1 MIGLIGPADSVAHA
15 LAVARERHWDNLIV
29 ARQYQ
34 HVDEAESIA
43 RELDQTCQVLL
54 FTGRVPYEL
63 IRNTD
68 VTAELQYISHSG
80 ADLYRCIAHV
90 LLTRHGEMPRASVD
104 SIDQETAEDTFHDL
118 DLPVPA
124 TAPLPDDAVS
134 PFPGTDELVR
144 FHLGQLASGA
154 TEIAL
159 TCLAEVRET
168 LSAQGAPV
176 ERIVHTKAT
185 LRTALQHAVLA
196 DELHRT
202 RSAQPAVAVFRV
214 DIDSRSGLDAYDREQ
229 RRLRI
234 QSALLQLAKKNGGRL
249 STLERDLYA
258 ITTNRGAIETAL
270 ERRRNGHASLLDMP
284 SFDVPT
290 LIGVGIGDTYAL
302 AEENAR
308 AAMRIDGGTTT
319 VMFPDGR
326 TDSGAGSALDRL
338 GAQDV
343 TDGYVRL
350 GERLGI
356 GALAAQR
363 LVRALGKVDT
373 EAVTARELG
382 EAYGAQTRSAR
393 RLLSTLIEAGFAEE
407 IGIRARPQAGRPQT
421 LCRVDLRGILNELE
435 RPEDTTPRM

>member
-15 LAVARERHWDNLIV
+15 MAVATAHQWEGRIIARPYRH
-29 ARQYQ
+29 A
-34 HVDEAESIA
+34 DEAAAAA

-63 IRNTD
+63 IRG
-68 VTAELQYISHSG
+68 VALTAELQYISHSG

-90 LLTRHGEMPRASVD
+90 LLTNDGRMPAATVD
-104 SIDQETAEDTFHDL
+104 SIDRETAESTFEDL
-118 DLPVPA
+118 DLPAPA
-124 TAPLPDDAVS
+124 CAPLPSDSDGPIPAA
-134 PFPGTDELVR
+134 DELVQ
-144 FHLGQLASGA
+144 FHLDQLASGA
-154 TEIAL
+154 AQIAL
-159 TCLAEVRET
+159 TCLAEVNERLREK
-168 LSAQGAPV
+168 GAPV

-185 LRTALQHAVLA
+185 LLDALHRAVLA

-202 RSAQPAVAVFRV
+202 RSAQPAVAIFRV
-214 DIDSRSGLDAYDREQ
+214 DVDSRGGLDVYDREQ
-229 RRLRI
+229 RRLRA
-234 QSALLQLAKKNGGRL
+234 QSALLHLARKNGGRL

-258 ITTNRGAIETAL
+258 ITTNRGAIEMAL
-270 ERRRNGHASLLDMP
+270 ERRRNGHSSLLDVP
-284 SFDVPT
+284 NFDAPT
-290 LIGVGIGDTYAL
+290 TVGVGIGDTYSL

-308 AAMRIDGGTTT
+308 AAMRIDGDAVT

-326 TDSGAGSALDRL
+326 TDSGHGATPAHL

-350 GERLGI
+350 GERLSI

-382 EAYGAQTRSAR
+382 EAYGVQTRSAR

-421 LCRVDLRGILNELE
+421 LCRVDLRRILEELE
-435 RPEDTTPRM
+435 QPAAAV